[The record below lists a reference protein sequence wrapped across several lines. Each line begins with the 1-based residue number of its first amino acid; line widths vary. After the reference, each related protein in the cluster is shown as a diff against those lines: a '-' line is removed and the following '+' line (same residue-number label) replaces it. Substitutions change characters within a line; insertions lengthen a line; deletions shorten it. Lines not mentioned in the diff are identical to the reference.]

1 MGRLVRG
8 GFLFFLC
15 SPPSSTPRPL
25 IDANGRII
33 AVLAGQPR
41 NDAYRLAVERAF
53 QTISDAAVEARFPAS
68 MRRHRRGLFAVMNV
82 GLSYGKGQTTPC
94 WLNNKEYTG
103 IADSLL
109 EDQDIG
115 RMAGFAD
122 AVFALWA
129 PRLYGYYRACDT
141 QLRTRHPHLRRPFD
155 HSVFFC
161 ANFNFG
167 RNVWTF
173 KHRDI
178 LNLVFGW
185 CAIQALGRFDA
196 TKGGH
201 LILWDLGLVVEFPA
215 GALILVPSAT
225 IAHSN
230 VPIQEDETR
239 ISFTQFSPG
248 GIFRYVDNG
257 FRTVNQLAEEDPAE
271 YQRLVDLKEKR
282 WEMGLD
288 LLSTLEELLAPVT
301 S

>member
-1 MGRLVRG
+1 MSCSAHVERAVPLATGLTTSTLPAASGAYAAKAEDKGERYGSKVKRSLANVRG
-8 GFLFFLC
+8 LGLQLVKWDGF
-15 SPPSSTPRPL
+15 TPRPL

-53 QTISDAAVEARFPAS
+53 QTISDAAVEARFPAHAEAPA
-68 MRRHRRGLFAVMNV
+68 RLVRRDERHRAH
-82 GLSYGKGQTTPC
+82 
-94 WLNNKEYTG
+94 
-103 IADSLL
+103 
-109 EDQDIG
+109 G
-115 RMAGFAD
+115 RFAD

-129 PRLYGYYRACDT
+129 PRLYGYYRACDA

-161 ANFNFG
+161 VNFNFG

-178 LNLVFGW
+178 LNLAFGW

-215 GALILVPSAT
+215 GALILVPSADNRPFEPQ
-225 IAHSN
+225 A
-230 VPIQEDETR
+230 V
-239 ISFTQFSPG
+239 SFAT
-248 GIFRYVDNG
+248 
-257 FRTVNQLAEEDPAE
+257 
-271 YQRLVDLKEKR
+271 
-282 WEMGLD
+282 
-288 LLSTLEELLAPVT
+288 
-301 S
+301 